1 MAGSEADRFEKFSSV
16 LMTELLERSR
26 KNLEL
31 LIPERHPAAPLPFA
45 MTRSFLEI
53 YPEIFRVGIFPLVAS
68 RRPVRA
74 IQGDVDWDRE
84 GREYLQSV
92 LDDRSNAVFVA
103 WDYAWEAVWNERKAA
118 SADHASSTER
128 GGDER
133 NKGGGFLGF
142 LFGGKKDGAKG
153 AEGAHDEDGSSEPE
167 VIEGMRAMLA
177 GFAEKHGAAPLLAD
191 DVKLFKGLIRLK
203 PARIAAANKEL
214 RQHHDQEF
222 LAVGQDQAKPGTLSE
237 ALQKWHYNLPE
248 RIGEFVV
255 VKAAVDLD
263 NMDKAFIG
271 KYIRQSART
280 QEEAERGMPY
290 VSVYWKGLRTRR

>member
-1 MAGSEADRFEKFSSV
+1 MAGAETEADRFEKFSAV
-16 LMTELLERSR
+16 LATELLERSR

-31 LIPERHPAAPLPFA
+31 LIPDGAPAGPLPFA
-45 MTRSFLEI
+45 MTKAFLEI
-53 YPEIFRVGIFPLVAS
+53 YPEIFKAGIFPLVVS

-74 IQGDVDWDRE
+74 IRGDVDWDRD
-84 GREYLQSV
+84 GREYLQTV

-103 WDYAWEAVWNERKAA
+103 WDAAWDAVWNERIVTTADRAA
-118 SADHASSTER
+118 SPSGGEER
-128 GGDER
+128 
-133 NKGGGFLGF
+133 KGGLLGF
-142 LFGGKKDGAKG
+142 LFGRKDSHKSAGEREAD
-153 AEGAHDEDGSSEPE
+153 ASSEPE
-167 VIEGMRAMLA
+167 VIEGMGTMLQR
-177 GFAEKHGAAPLLAD
+177 FAEKHGAAPSLPD

-203 PARIAAANKEL
+203 PPRLAAAIKEL

-222 LAVGQDQAKPGTLSE
+222 VATGQDQAKPGTLSE

-255 VKAAVDLD
+255 VRAAVDLD
-263 NMDKAFIG
+263 NLDKALLG

-290 VSVYWKGLRTRR
+290 VAAYWKAMRNRR